1 MCYNPSTMTTTKLN
15 RFISVGQA
23 AKRLGMNYKKICRW
37 ADSGRIPCIR
47 TAGGHR
53 RVNISFLIADRADGE
68 SVALGRML
76 RQFRKERGL
85 TLMKMAADIGV
96 STTFISAVETG
107 KKRASGNFI
116 TRVQQAYHPKEKEFP
131 KLEAKIEPI
140 EPIEPEVV
148 SIDLTGTSVLAR
160 KMIFTLVK
168 RLPLLAEV
176 KIKDI
181 LKILE
186 SRRKE
191 ST

>member
-1 MCYNPSTMTTTKLN
+1 M
-15 RFISVGQA
+15 
-23 AKRLGMNYKKICRW
+23 
-37 ADSGRIPCIR
+37 
-47 TAGGHR
+47 
-53 RVNISFLIADRADGE
+53 NISFLIADRADGE

-140 EPIEPEVV
+140 EPEVV